1 MTKNTKAS
9 KIPGYF
15 KQNRNHFEQVVR
27 RRLDGQKRL
36 NWGVPM
42 KMRHTNVIEK
52 KMVTALNGTKQFGDN
67 APSKKPD
74 GIRGKE
80 EARRVYTAGG
90 TNMKCG

>member
-1 MTKNTKAS
+1 MIKK
-9 KIPGYF
+9 
-15 KQNRNHFEQVVR
+15 
-27 RRLDGQKRL
+27 
-36 NWGVPM
+36 
-42 KMRHTNVIEK
+42 RHTNVIEK